1 MYNVYIAKSR
11 KTGHCYIGSA
21 ADVENRIKQHNSNQT
36 RSTRNKGP
44 HILVYKETLATK
56 TEARKRENQLKKLKG
71 NRQLKRLIEN
81 TPPSSSPV

>member
-1 MYNVYIAKSR
+1 MHYVYIAQSA
-11 KTGHCYIGSA
+11 KTGSYYIGSA
-21 ADVENRIKQHNSNQT
+21 ANIEKRIKQHNSNQT

-44 HILVYKETLATK
+44 FKLVYKEPLGTK

-81 TPPSSSPV
+81 TPPSSSLA